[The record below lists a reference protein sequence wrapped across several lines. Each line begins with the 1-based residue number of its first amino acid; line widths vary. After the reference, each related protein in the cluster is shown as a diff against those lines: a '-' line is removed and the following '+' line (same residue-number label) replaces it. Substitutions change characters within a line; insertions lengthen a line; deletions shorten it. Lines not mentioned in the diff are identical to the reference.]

1 MRDLRHLLL
10 GSLSSWRQTS
20 AAAPTV
26 RPGEGLAQV
35 ATVPE
40 RAQGLERAAQAGK
53 LVELV
58 SKEGKEAMELG

>member
-1 MRDLRHLLL
+1 M
-10 GSLSSWRQTS
+10 
-20 AAAPTV
+20 
-26 RPGEGLAQV
+26 
-35 ATVPE
+35 PE